1 MPTLHLT
8 DRTIK
13 QLNNDKRVE
22 YSDDHLIKDGKLKA
36 SGVKGL
42 VLRVSPSGG
51 KTFYYRYRYAER
63 SRRYKLGTYPTL
75 NLEDARDR
83 VREYSQMVAEG
94 IDPAEEKKA
103 RVIKERVT
111 LAQYIERFKD
121 GYMSRK
127 LKPSTYK
134 TYSARINKIKA
145 DKKLSGLNIEDVTRG
160 EVKRFL
166 SNEAKE
172 HPTNANRLHS
182 VLSKMFNEAK
192 EDGLIKENPIRG
204 LNKLVNERAREVEY
218 NSDEIQ
224 AIWGSL
230 SSEHKSMSGLIKM
243 LLITGQRLGETS
255 RMKWTHID
263 GNQWTIP
270 KSETKSDR
278 THIVPLSK
286 MALNVIK
293 DMQSINGASEWVFAS
308 IQDPDK
314 PLSHFKTPTDRIRTA
329 TKLSDFRLHD
339 LRHIVA
345 TKMLKE
351 LKIEFIYVGKV
362 LNHKGLSGGHVI
374 TSRYVNDD
382 FLEEKREA
390 LEAWGNQLTG
400 IVSPLSIVET
410 VNE

>member
-1 MPTLHLT
+1 MPTIHLT

-13 QLNNDKRVE
+13 GLENDKRVE

-42 VLRVSPSGG
+42 VLRVAPSGR
-51 KTFYYRYRYAER
+51 KTFYYRYRYAEK

-75 NLEDARDR
+75 SLEDARDR

-94 IDPAEEKKA
+94 IDPSEEKKA
-103 RVIKERVT
+103 RIKKERVT
-111 LAQYIERFKD
+111 LGQYIERFKD

-127 LKPSTYK
+127 LKPSTFK
-134 TYSARINKIKA
+134 TYSARLNKIKA
-145 DKKLSGLNIEDVTRG
+145 DKKFSGLNIQDVTRAD
-160 EVKRFL
+160 VKSFL
-166 SNEAKE
+166 SNEAE
-172 HPTNANRLHS
+172 VHPTNANRLHS

-192 EDGLIKENPIRG
+192 DDGLIKENPIRG
-204 LNKLVNERAREVEY
+204 LNKLVNESAREVEY
-218 NSDEIQ
+218 DSDEIK
-224 AIWGSL
+224 AIWEALGR
-230 SSEHKSMSGLIKM
+230 EHKSMSGLIKM

-255 RMKWTHID
+255 RMKWTHINGD
-263 GNQWTIP
+263 LWTIP

-278 THIVPLSK
+278 THVVPLSK
-286 MALNVIK
+286 MALNVLK
-293 DMQSINGASEWVFAS
+293 DMKTINGASDWVFGS
-308 IQDPDK
+308 IQDSNK
-314 PLSHFKTPTDRIRTA
+314 PLSHFKTPTDRIRSA

-390 LEAWGNQLTG
+390 LEAWGNLLTG

-410 VNE
+410 VNK